1 MPTPNEQ
8 ERRYEPLTLRQFG
21 IELRRMV
28 ENDKEVVR
36 LGRNKD
42 FVRENHVY
50 RKIISEAE
58 QDKWFDEMNRK
69 EHYVFVVIHEE
80 KRIGVVYL
88 RDIPENRASSTCGLF
103 FWDDDYISTRIPVFA
118 ALLALDFASYH
129 CEVNR
134 IESIVLKDNT
144 AGIKMYTFFG
154 FDLEEKDGDSFL
166 ISISRETYLRK
177 RDSLMNFI
185 KRAIKNKAEH
195 ELRVFGSPGS
205 LNYDIVNRLLASY
218 ANAAT

>member
-1 MPTPNEQ
+1 M
-8 ERRYEPLTLRQFG
+8 
-21 IELRRMV
+21 
-28 ENDKEVVR
+28 
-36 LGRNKD
+36 
-42 FVRENHVY
+42 
-50 RKIISEAE
+50 
-58 QDKWFDEMNRK
+58 
-69 EHYVFVVIHEE
+69 
-80 KRIGVVYL
+80 
-88 RDIPENRASSTCGLF
+88 
-103 FWDDDYISTRIPVFA
+103 
-118 ALLALDFASYH
+118 LALDFASYH